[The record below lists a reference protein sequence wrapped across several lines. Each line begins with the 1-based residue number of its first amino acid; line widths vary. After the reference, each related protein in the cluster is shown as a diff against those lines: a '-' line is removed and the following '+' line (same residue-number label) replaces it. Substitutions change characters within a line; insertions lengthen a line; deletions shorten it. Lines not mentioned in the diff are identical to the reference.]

1 MPGRV
6 HHIHGVIPA
15 VAVQMLRPRRVRRSS
30 VRVLRHEPSRRW
42 VVVPRV
48 HVLQPA
54 PQVPNTSG
62 ERHLIYE
69 ALFSPVRRVPV
80 LVVLV
85 ALDQLPVVPHYVRYA
100 PAYVIVVEVVPVR
113 VLLLRRP
120 IWVAEPLASDYP
132 SVQPKLHLP

>member
-6 HHIHGVIPA
+6 HHIDGVIPA

-30 VRVLRHEPSRRW
+30 VRVLRHEPSRRR

-54 PQVPNTSG
+54 PKVPYASG

-69 ALFSPVRRVPV
+69 ALFPAVRRV
-80 LVVLV
+80 
-85 ALDQLPVVPHYVRYA
+85 
-100 PAYVIVVEVVPVR
+100 I
-113 VLLLRRP
+113 LLF
-120 IWVAEPLASDYP
+120 
-132 SVQPKLHLP
+132 